1 MITSRWKVLSD
12 FLLRLSEVLL
22 LVFAV
27 VAVVLL
33 HGDDD
38 VAEGFFAFAVGG
50 DVAVALECGVDHAAL
65 VGVHCLEGL
74 RSSGSLDLGSYVLGE
89 VFERLLAAL
98 AVVLGVSLDVDVSV
112 EALVHDER
120 DEILERIQRLAALA
134 DEDAHVVAFDFDRE
148 DVVRGIEV
156 LIDRDFHAHRT
167 KDVCEKLD
175 KGVLDFA
182 IIMSYVDL
190 AKYNYLPLP
199 ASDTWG
205 VIMRR
210 DDPLSDRSSLSVRDL
225 IGLPLL
231 CSRQWLDQDFPQWFG
246 LETEDANIV
255 ATWNLTYNA
264 SVMVKTGMGYA
275 ITYDKLADT
284 SENSELA
291 FVPLRGV
298 PQSDIFIIWRKNQ
311 AFSPAARLLLDTLRQ
326 TFRPD
331 PDEI

>member
-1 MITSRWKVLSD
+1 MEIRVLRYFLETAREGNMTRAAQRLHISQPTMSKQLKELEEELGAKL
-12 FLLRLSEVLL
+12 FTRSNYSIHLTEAGMLLRER
-22 LVFAV
+22 
-27 VAVVLL
+27 
-33 HGDDD
+33 
-38 VAEGFFAFAVGG
+38 AE
-50 DVAVALECGVDHAAL
+50 DI
-65 VGVHCLEGL
+65 
-74 RSSGSLDLGSYVLGE
+74 
-89 VFERLLAAL
+89 
-98 AVVLGVSLDVDVSV
+98 VSLADKTL
-112 EALVHDER
+112 EEFRTL
-120 DEILERIQRLAALA
+120 DEIGKGGFYIGAAESDAVRYFTETVHRLQQK
-134 DEDAHVVAFDFDRE
+134 HP
-148 DVVRGIEV
+148 GIRCNIYSGNME
-156 LIDRDFHAHRT
+156 
-167 KDVCEKLD
+167 DVCEKLD